1 MDGGAFM
8 NQGIHSLDAL
18 QWVVGGVESVR
29 AEAGALARD
38 LECEDTGAMI
48 LRFENGAVGTV
59 AVTVATKGGTDR
71 TEINGTEGSLA
82 LGDDGIEI
90 RLGTGEETLWG
101 AETESPAPAVESA
114 AHPAGAGHEGVV
126 RDFVDA
132 VREGREPEVPARE
145 ARAAVDIV
153 FAAYRSAET
162 GERVALDDV
171 RDD

>member
-18 QWVVGGVESVR
+18 QWVMGGVESVQ
-29 AEAGALARD
+29 AETDALARE
-38 LECEDTGAMI
+38 LECEDTGAMV

-59 AVTVATKGGTDR
+59 AVTTATKGGTDR

-82 LGDDGIEI
+82 LGDGVEL
-90 RLGTGEETLWG
+90 RVGTGEETLWG
-101 AETESPAPAVESA
+101 AETESREPTVESA

-132 VREGREPEVPARE
+132 IREGRDPEAPARE

-153 FAAYRSAET
+153 LAAYRSAET
-162 GERVALDDV
+162 GERVALAELRGD
-171 RDD
+171 